1 MAKHYK
7 MKTNRAAA
15 KRFHYTAGGKL
26 KRKKAG
32 LRHFM
37 RRKSTRA
44 KRNLRNRAYMS
55 EVDVPE
61 IRVMLPYG
69 MARRKGSR
77 AKSQPYIAKA
87 DRPETNVISPNG

>member
-15 KRFHYTAGGKL
+15 KRFHYTASGRL

-44 KRNLRNRAYMS
+44 KRILSNRAYIS
-55 EVDVPE
+55 EADVPE

-69 MARRKGSR
+69 MTRRKGTR
-77 AKSQPYIAKA
+77 AKTPPYIAKA
-87 DRPETNVISPNG
+87 DRPETNATSPNG

>member
-15 KRFHYTAGGKL
+15 KRFHFTAGGKL

-55 EVDVPE
+55 KADVPG
-61 IRVMLPYG
+61 IKLLLPYG
-69 MARRKGSR
+69 
-77 AKSQPYIAKA
+77 
-87 DRPETNVISPNG
+87 

>member
-1 MAKHYK
+1 

-15 KRFHYTAGGKL
+15 KRFHFTASGKI

-44 KRNLRNRAYMS
+44 KRNLRNRAYT
-55 EVDVPE
+55 
-61 IRVMLPYG
+61 
-69 MARRKGSR
+69 
-77 AKSQPYIAKA
+77 AKA
-87 DRPETNVISPNG
+87 DVASIKSLLPNG